1 MSRSTFWRM
10 LRDRGGNF
18 GMMTAILLPV
28 TIGVGGMAI
37 DLTNVLQQKA
47 NIQAIADAATLAAAS
62 KMSSEDITEAQA
74 MAVAMDYLF
83 SQTLMQMKQDG
94 ASEEE
99 LEAARAAF
107 EANTTAQAIATSTG
121 GTSKAFEVRMT
132 TSYKVPLNPLSQLLG
147 FTTVPISISSIA
159 ASAREGNA
167 LSMYL
172 ALDRSGSMAWDTTTV
187 DPVNPTKP
195 STQAELE
202 YYSCTDWRGR
212 SSTCSRLYYPD
223 VPNYVTKIAALK
235 SAANVLFSELQK
247 ASAPDAATTALREE
261 EAKKLIRIGA
271 VSYTHET
278 QKEEKPDWGTTKAAA
293 YVAALPA
300 VPEGGTDATGAMD
313 VAFAALRKSNKTEE
327 TQHKAK
333 DNISFGRYIVLMT
346 DGEMTGY
353 SGSWNKTID
362 DKVRAQCETAK
373 ADGITVFTVAFMAP
387 DKGKSLLSACASSN
401 DNYYEADNMAKLVQA
416 FGDIG
421 RKAAKTSTRLTN

>member
-1 MSRSTFWRM
+1 M

-37 DLTNVLQQKA
+37 DLTNLLQQKA
-47 NIQAIADAATLAAAS
+47 DLQATADAATLAAAS

-74 MAVAMDYLF
+74 MAVAESYLI
-83 SQTLMQMKQDG
+83 SQTLMEYEQSG
-94 ASEEE
+94 ATKAELDALRAA
-99 LEAARAAF
+99 LEAS
-107 EANTTAQAIATSTG
+107 TTAQATATSTG
-121 GTSKAFEVRMT
+121 GTSKAFEVRITT
-132 TSYKVPLNPLSQLLG
+132 TSNVQLNPLTQMLG
-147 FTTVPISISSIA
+147 FTTVPISISSVA

-187 DPVNPTKP
+187 DPVNPTKQVQEQVYG
-195 STQAELE
+195 SYA
-202 YYSCTDWRGR
+202 CKDWWGNNT
-212 SSTCSRLYYPD
+212 TCYGWYNQTKT

-235 SAANVLFSELQK
+235 SAANVLFGELQK
-247 ASAPDAATTALREE
+247 ASAPDATTTALREQ

-278 QKEEKPDWGTTKAAA
+278 QKEEKPDWGTTKAAK
-293 YVAALPA
+293 YVADLPA

-353 SGSWNKTID
+353 SSSWNKTID
-362 DKVRAQCETAK
+362 DKVRAQCKTAK
-373 ADGITVFTVAFMAP
+373 DDGITVFTVAFMAP
-387 DKGKSLLSACASSN
+387 DKGKSLLSACASSD

-421 RKAAKTSTRLTN
+421 RKAAKTSSRLTN